1 MLDIQKLCG
10 GYADGEVLHGV
21 DLHIPAGKVT
31 VITGPNGC
39 GKSTLL
45 KTLVGINP
53 KTSGQILVDGRSSD
67 SYSSQELARKIA
79 YLAQNRQV
87 PDITA
92 LKMVL
97 HGRFP
102 YLSYPRRYRPEDWA
116 IARKAMETMGIED
129 LAERS
134 MNSLSGGTRQKVYIA
149 MALVQDTPMILMDE
163 PTTFLD
169 VAHQLQMM
177 EQARFLAD
185 SGKAVV
191 MVLHDLGLALRT
203 ADVLAVMDQGKIA
216 VCGEPQEVYES
227 GCLQQVFGIELRRYE
242 TEDGWQYYCR
252 PLGGGIR

>member
-10 GYADGEVLHGV
+10 GYGDRQVLHGV

-31 VITGPNGC
+31 VIVGPNGC

-53 KTSGQILVDGRSSD
+53 KTSGQVLVAGQNSD
-67 SYSSQELARKIA
+67 RYSTQELARKIA

-87 PDITA
+87 PDISA

-102 YLSYPRRYRPEDWA
+102 YLSYPRRYGPKDWRMA
-116 IARKAMETMGIED
+116 EKAMETMGIAD
-129 LAERS
+129 LAQRS
-134 MNSLSGGTRQKVYIA
+134 MSSLSGGTRQKVYIA
-149 MALVQDTPMILMDE
+149 MALAQDTPIILMDE

-169 VAHQLQMM
+169 VAYQLQMM
-177 EQARFLAD
+177 EQARFLAH

-191 MVLHDLGLALRT
+191 MVLHDLSMALQT
-203 ADVLAVMDQGKIA
+203 ADMLAVMDQGSIA
-216 VCGEPQEVYES
+216 ACGQPQEVYES
-227 GCLQQVFGIELRRYE
+227 GCLQQVFGIGLQRYE
-242 TEDGWQYYCR
+242 TEDGWQYYYR
-252 PLGGGIR
+252 PKRR

>member
-1 MLDIQKLCG
+1 MLDIQNLCG
-10 GYADGEVLHGV
+10 AYADRQVLHGI

-31 VITGPNGC
+31 VIVGPNGC

-53 KTSGQILVDGRSSD
+53 KTSGQILVDGQNSD
-67 SYSSQELARKIA
+67 RYSTQELARKIS

-87 PDITA
+87 PDISA

-102 YLSYPRRYRPEDWA
+102 YLSYPRRYGPNDWHMA
-116 IARKAMETMGIED
+116 EKAMETMGIAD
-129 LAERS
+129 LAQRS
-134 MNSLSGGTRQKVYIA
+134 MSSLSGGTRQKVYIA
-149 MALVQDTPMILMDE
+149 MALAQDTPIILMDE

-177 EQARFLAD
+177 EQARFLAN

-191 MVLHDLGLALRT
+191 MVLHDLAMALQT
-203 ADVLAVMDQGKIA
+203 ADVLAVMDQGSIVA
-216 VCGEPQEVYES
+216 CGEPQEVYES
-227 GCLQQVFGIELRRYE
+227 GCLQRVFGIGLQRYE
-242 TEDGWQYYCR
+242 TEDGWQYYYR
-252 PLGGGIR
+252 TKRK